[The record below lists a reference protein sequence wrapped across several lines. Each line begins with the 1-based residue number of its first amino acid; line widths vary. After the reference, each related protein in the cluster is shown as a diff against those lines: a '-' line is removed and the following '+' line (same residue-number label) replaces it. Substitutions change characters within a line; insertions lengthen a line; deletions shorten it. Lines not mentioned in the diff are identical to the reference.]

1 MTQDPS
7 KRKQLNVLGND
18 LKICGRDPVTGFF
31 RTGSCETDS
40 KDRGVHSVCA
50 TLTQDFLDYS
60 RSQGNDLITPVPELG
75 FQGLKAGQKWCL
87 CAGRWLE
94 AERAGKAPP
103 IDLEATHA
111 RTLDIIPLEVLKK
124 YQLQ

>member
-1 MTQDPS
+1 MTQDLS

-31 RTGSCETDS
+31 RTGSCETDA
-40 KDRGVHSVCA
+40 KDRGVHTVCA

-87 CAGRWLE
+87 CAGRWLS

-111 RTLDIIPLEVLKK
+111 RTLDIVPLEVLKK
-124 YQLQ
+124 YQI